1 MAREY
6 KKGIYTLNEISAEA
20 MKKYPGRWVNTD
32 SAYAS
37 VKTISRQLSIGD
49 INGKKKYKQIAAVD
63 VARIFELLEKTN
75 RRKKKAPGQADF
87 FALLPEDPAVMTI
100 DHKKNTPEIK
110 KQFTDVFTGP
120 TEVLTIDEMPET
132 IKSDEPKT
140 TPPDWRKLRTL
151 ETAADILKDALRVFL
166 DCLIDYER
174 GRN

>member
-75 RRKKKAPGQADF
+75 KRKKKTPRQADF
-87 FALLPEDPAVMTI
+87 FSLLPDAEIVEPNIAAPA
-100 DHKKNTPEIK
+100 
-110 KQFTDVFTGP
+110 
-120 TEVLTIDEMPET
+120 
-132 IKSDEPKT
+132 IKSAEAIKRAVLFD
-140 TPPDWRKLRTL
+140 TPPAQIIQTDEKTDELYQ
-151 ETAADILKDALRVFL
+151 TADELARAFVNFAQALKA
-166 DCLIDYER
+166 YTK
-174 GRN
+174 GA

>member
-75 RRKKKAPGQADF
+75 KRKKKAPRQADF
-87 FALLPEDPAVMTI
+87 FSLLPDAEIVEPNIAAPA
-100 DHKKNTPEIK
+100 
-110 KQFTDVFTGP
+110 
-120 TEVLTIDEMPET
+120 
-132 IKSDEPKT
+132 IKSAEAIRKAVFDTPSAQIIQTDEKA
-140 TPPDWRKLRTL
+140 DELYQ
-151 ETAADILKDALRVFL
+151 TADELARAFVNFAQALNT
-166 DCLIDYER
+166 YTK
-174 GRN
+174 GA

>member
-75 RRKKKAPGQADF
+75 KRKKKAPRQADF
-87 FALLPEDPAVMTI
+87 FSLLPDAEIVEPNIAAPAI
-100 DHKKNTPEIK
+100 KSAEAIK
-110 KQFTDVFTGP
+110 KAVFDTAPAQIIQTD
-120 TEVLTIDEMPET
+120 EKADELYQT
-132 IKSDEPKT
+132 ADELA
-140 TPPDWRKLRTL
+140 R
-151 ETAADILKDALRVFL
+151 AFVNFAQALKA
-166 DCLIDYER
+166 YTK
-174 GRN
+174 GA

>member
-75 RRKKKAPGQADF
+75 KRKKKAPRQADF
-87 FALLPEDPAVMTI
+87 FSLLPDAEIVEPNIAAPA
-100 DHKKNTPEIK
+100 
-110 KQFTDVFTGP
+110 
-120 TEVLTIDEMPET
+120 
-132 IKSDEPKT
+132 IKSAEAIRKAVFDTAPAQIIQTDEKA
-140 TPPDWRKLRTL
+140 DELYQ
-151 ETAADILKDALRVFL
+151 TADELARAFVNFAQALKA
-166 DCLIDYER
+166 YTK
-174 GRN
+174 GA

>member
-75 RRKKKAPGQADF
+75 KRKKKAPRQADF
-87 FALLPEDPAVMTI
+87 FSLLPDA
-100 DHKKNTPEIK
+100 EI
-110 KQFTDVFTGP
+110 VEP
-120 TEVLTIDEMPET
+120 NIAAPT
-132 IKSDEPKT
+132 IKSAEAIRKAVFDTAPAQIIQTDEKADDLAELYQTADELARAFVNFAQALKT
-140 TPPDWRKLRTL
+140 YTKG
-151 ETAADILKDALRVFL
+151 A
-166 DCLIDYER
+166 
-174 GRN
+174 

>member
-75 RRKKKAPGQADF
+75 KRKKKAPRQADF
-87 FALLPEDPAVMTI
+87 FSLLPDAEIVEPNIAAPA
-100 DHKKNTPEIK
+100 
-110 KQFTDVFTGP
+110 
-120 TEVLTIDEMPET
+120 
-132 IKSDEPKT
+132 IKSAEAIRKAVFDTAPAQIIQTDEKA
-140 TPPDWRKLRTL
+140 DELYQ
-151 ETAADILKDALRVFL
+151 TADELARAFVNFAQALKEYTKGA
-166 DCLIDYER
+166 
-174 GRN
+174 

>member
-1 MAREY
+1 MARAY

-63 VARIFELLEKTN
+63 VARIFEVLEKTN

-87 FALLPEDPAVMTI
+87 FSLLPEEPSIAVEEV
-100 DHKKNTPEIK
+100 TP
-110 KQFTDVFTGP
+110 VLTGP
-120 TEVLTIDEMPET
+120 AEVLTIEGMPET
-132 IKSDEPKT
+132 ITPDEPKT
-140 TPPDWRKLRTL
+140 TPPDWRKLRAL

-166 DCLIDYER
+166 DCLMEYER